1 MKEAGGARGERGHY
15 APSAV
20 SLLLRSSSCMECN
33 AVALVLI
40 PSAHVAQKRER
51 LHPSAP
57 KVAAHRRHFARIP
70 AARTMK
76 LVFLFAVLVLAA
88 ASPAE
93 LETHAGVYSLCRAN
107 TLYKVEFNVTGVPN
121 DNYIALDDPSYVPL
135 PPAVYM

>member
-1 MKEAGGARGERGHY
+1 
-15 APSAV
+15 
-20 SLLLRSSSCMECN
+20 
-33 AVALVLI
+33 
-40 PSAHVAQKRER
+40 
-51 LHPSAP
+51 
-57 KVAAHRRHFARIP
+57 
-70 AARTMK
+70 MK